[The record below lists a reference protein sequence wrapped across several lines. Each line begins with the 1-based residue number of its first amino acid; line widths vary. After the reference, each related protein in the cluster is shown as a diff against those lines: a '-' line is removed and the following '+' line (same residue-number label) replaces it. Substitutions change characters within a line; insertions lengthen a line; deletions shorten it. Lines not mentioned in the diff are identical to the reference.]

1 MLTDKQQQNP
11 RPVRSRPM
19 PARNAL
25 GIHEEEALLAA
36 ICYYRESG
44 RDPSYQGHYEKLYTD
59 AFVRMMGGGFADAV
73 STGTAAV
80 FVALAALGLPA
91 GSEVAVSPITD
102 PGTLSAIILNGLRPR
117 LIDTAPDSYNVD
129 ADQLAAALSDS
140 TRAAVIVHATG
151 QPAPM
156 SAIMEVARARGV
168 LVVEDCSQAHGAR
181 VDGIPVGNFGDIAA
195 YSTMNRKQH
204 ISGGS
209 GGLIHTRS
217 QDLHRSALAH
227 ADRGKPLW
235 QPDLDE
241 RNPAQ
246 FLFPA
251 LNFNSNELAC
261 AIALASLERLQDT
274 IDRRMAFLRPL
285 HRRMR
290 DELRI
295 CRPYALADGHSPF
308 FFPVF
313 VDPDQLN
320 CSKTE
325 FAVALSREGIDLNP
339 HYAYVA
345 CEWPWLRPY
354 LVGATDTPNARRT
367 RDTSFN
373 LFLNENYGEQEVD
386 DIIAAL
392 KCVEA
397 RLGR

>member
-1 MLTDKQQQNP
+1 MLTDKQPQNP

-19 PARNAL
+19 PTRNAL

-36 ICYYRESG
+36 IRYYRESG

-129 ADQLAAALSDS
+129 ASQFADALSDS

-181 VDGIPVGNFGDIAA
+181 VDGVLVGNFGDIAA

-209 GGLIHTRS
+209 GGLVYTRS

-251 LNFNSNELAC
+251 LNFNSDELAC

-295 CRPYALADGHSPF
+295 SRPYALADGHSPF

-313 VDPDQLN
+313 VDPDRLN

-325 FAVALSREGIDLNP
+325 FAVALSREGIDINP

-345 CEWPWLRPY
+345 CEWPWLQPY
-354 LVGATDTPNARRT
+354 LVGEMDTPNARRT

-397 RLGR
+397 RLGL

>member
-1 MLTDKQQQNP
+1 
-11 RPVRSRPM
+11 M

-25 GIHEEEALLAA
+25 GSHEEEALLAA
-36 ICYYRESG
+36 IRYYRESG

-59 AFVRMMGGGFADAV
+59 AFVKMMGGGFADAV

-80 FVALAALGLPA
+80 FVAVAALGLPA

-117 LIDTAPDSYNVD
+117 LIDAAPDSYNVG
-129 ADQLAAALSDS
+129 AEQFAAALSDT

-156 SAIMEVARARGV
+156 PAIMEIARGRGI

-181 VDGIPVGNFGDIAA
+181 LGDVPVGNFGDIAA

-209 GGLIHTRS
+209 GGLVYTRS
-217 QDLHRSALAH
+217 QDLYRAALAH

-251 LNFNSNELAC
+251 LNFNSDELAC
-261 AIALASLERLQDT
+261 AIAVASLSRLQDT
-274 IDRRMAFLRPL
+274 INRRMAFLRPL
-285 HRRMR
+285 HQRMR

-313 VDPDQLN
+313 VESDRLT

-325 FAVALSREGIDLNP
+325 FAIALSREGIDLNP

-345 CEWPWLRPY
+345 CEWPWLRSY
-354 LVGATDTPNARRT
+354 LAGAMDTPNAKRT
-367 RDTSFN
+367 RDMSFN

-386 DIIAAL
+386 DIIAAM
-392 KCVEA
+392 KCVEE
-397 RLGR
+397 RLASK